1 MVVVD
6 FQRTRPHS
14 QPVSIE
20 GVNVEVVS
28 ACKCLGL
35 QLDDKLH
42 WLANTDIVH
51 RNG

>member
-6 FQRTRPHS
+6 FQMTRPHS
-14 QPVSIE
+14 LLGSIE
-20 GVNVEVVS
+20 GVKVEVVS
-28 ACKCLGL
+28 AYKYLGL

-51 RNG
+51 RKG